1 MKVGQIIKI
10 NKSGLA
16 QFAPAIRA
24 KLEGQ
29 IGLVIQEKYD
39 LSYKLDQVK
48 LPEHI
53 KVYPS
58 LVRFDSLQSLNWLE
72 FDSVMVFPDQAEVL
86 S

>member
-1 MKVGQIIKI
+1 MNVGQIIKI

-58 LVRFDSLQSLNWLE
+58 LVRFDSLLGLNWLE
-72 FDSVMVFPDQAEVL
+72 LDSVMVFPYEVEVI